1 MNDVP
6 IPMATTAVSR
16 GSRAVRN
23 ERRKA
28 KNNTTSAS
36 KAPTRK
42 SLEPP
47 PWFSPCCTAAPP
59 SWTLRRSGLTAWAV
73 LISCFAWSL
82 EMFCAWASSCTVA
95 SPIVPFVE
103 MSPEL

>member
-1 MNDVP
+1 M
-6 IPMATTAVSR
+6 
-16 GSRAVRN
+16 RN

-47 PWFSPCCTAAPP
+47 PWFSPCCTAVPP
-59 SWTLRRSGLTAWAV
+59 SWTLRRSVLTAWAV
-73 LISCFAWSL
+73 LINCFAWSL
-82 EMFCAWASSCTVA
+82 EMFCACSSSCTVA
-95 SPIVPFVE
+95 SPIFPFVE